1 MYVGAKLCGEAGH
14 GSARM
19 WWNID
24 WVIGVSADEIRDK
37 GRCSSD
43 RYALKLRRSACCV
56 GLSVQSFILLT
67 TKLRYFSTNFAR
79 STTNKRS
86 SAPQEFFKNH
96 L

>member
-43 RYALKLRRSACCV
+43 RYTLKLRRSHAAS
-56 GLSVQSFILLT
+56 G
-67 TKLRYFSTNFAR
+67 
-79 STTNKRS
+79 
-86 SAPQEFFKNH
+86 
-96 L
+96 